1 MTSQPDSPSP
11 SNADQPRQNLQALRQ
26 SILDLHKT
34 LIDSEKVGYEQT
46 FGPIESQNKFLQL
59 LISDPWFAWLHP
71 LSELVVVMDETLDGE
86 EPVTAEIVK
95 RFAAETKALL
105 KASEE
110 GEGFERSYF
119 EALQREPDVV
129 MAHAEVAK
137 RLNVN

>member
-1 MTSQPDSPSP
+1 MTSQPDSP
-11 SNADQPRQNLQALRQ
+11 SNADQPRQDLENLRQ

-34 LIDSEKVGYEQT
+34 LIDSERAAYEET

-71 LSELVVVMDETLDGE
+71 LSELVVVMDEAMDGD
-86 EPVTAEIVK
+86 EPITADRVM
-95 RFAAETKALL
+95 RFREQTKALL

-110 GEGFERSYF
+110 GQGFERSYF

-137 RLNVN
+137 RMNAK

>member
-1 MTSQPDSPSP
+1 
-11 SNADQPRQNLQALRQ
+11 LQALRQ

-34 LIDSEKVGYEQT
+34 LIDSERVGYEQT

-95 RFAAETKALL
+95 RFAAQTKALL
-105 KASEE
+105 TASEE

-137 RLNVN
+137 RMNAK